1 MKDHARELDK
11 VAGRTDWEGV
21 CKHEE
26 LGRPLV
32 HDRLAI
38 MLHRLKGASADD
50 LDVFAALIGETRVIS
65 VGQVLVNEGSRP
77 QISMILLEGFVGRV
91 SILSEGG
98 RQISGLHVPAD
109 FVDLHSLLLKKMDH
123 SLVALTD
130 VAVAA
135 VSHADLRR
143 VCETRPHLMRALWR
157 ETVVDGAIHR
167 KWLSALGRRLAAE
180 RLALL
185 FCELYVRLNAVGLA
199 ADYRFD
205 LPLTQS
211 DVADMVGITPV
222 HVNRSLKALRQQG
235 LVEWRGRAAII
246 RDWRNLAGFAQFDPT
261 YLEARLTTEW
271 V

>member
-1 MKDHARELDK
+1 
-11 VAGRTDWEGV
+11 
-21 CKHEE
+21 
-26 LGRPLV
+26 
-32 HDRLAI
+32 
-38 MLHRLKGASADD
+38 
-50 LDVFAALIGETRVIS
+50 
-65 VGQVLVNEGSRP
+65 
-77 QISMILLEGFVGRV
+77 
-91 SILSEGG
+91 
-98 RQISGLHVPAD
+98 
-109 FVDLHSLLLKKMDH
+109 
-123 SLVALTD
+123 
-130 VAVAA
+130 
-135 VSHADLRR
+135 
-143 VCETRPHLMRALWR
+143 MRALWR

-199 ADYRFD
+199 ANYRFD

-235 LVEWRGRAAII
+235 LVDWRGGAATIH
-246 RDWRNLAGFAQFDPT
+246 DWRNLAHFAQFDPT

>member
-1 MKDHARELDK
+1 M
-11 VAGRTDWEGV
+11 
-21 CKHEE
+21 
-26 LGRPLV
+26 

-38 MLHRLKGASADD
+38 MLDRLEGASADD
-50 LDVFAALIGETRVIS
+50 RGVFAALISETRVIS
-65 VGQVLVNEGSRP
+65 AGQVLVEEGSRP
-77 QISMILLEGFVGRV
+77 QVSMILLEGFVGRV

-123 SLVALTD
+123 SLVALTN

-143 VCETRPHLMRALWR
+143 VCETRPRLMRALWR
-157 ETVVDGAIHR
+157 ETLVDGAIHR
-167 KWLSALGRRLAAE
+167 EWLSALGRRLAAE

-185 FCELYVRLNAVGLA
+185 FCEIYVRLNAVGLA
-199 ADYRFD
+199 DNYRFD

-235 LVEWRGRAAII
+235 VVEWRGGTAII
-246 RDWRNLAGFAQFDPT
+246 NDWRNLARFAQFDPT
-261 YLEARLTTEW
+261 YLEARLTADQ